1 MQTLPVSG
9 ILQSLPGKEAIVT
22 PPVGGLLSS
31 LDIQFGQAV
40 SKGQVI
46 AHIGNQQALAQIQQS
61 QATLGQNL
69 VQVQQAEANSIQQRA
84 QTSASI
90 LQAAASVR
98 NAQAALAGAE
108 ATLTGNKAATHNAV
122 QTLQRQ
128 KTLFA
133 DGLVAEKDVEAAQLA
148 VQSAEAAENAQ
159 QQIVDGQKQTV
170 EGQRQALA
178 AAKAASLQD
187 VVKQKDIQVAQ
198 QQTRNAKG
206 ALQAARAQLALYTVR
221 SPLTGRVTA
230 VTATQGTAVDP
241 ATKLLTVADLSTLQL
256 QINVPVVSA
265 AKVRPGEELTFTVD
279 GLPGRT
285 FSSTI
290 VNMSPQADT
299 TNGTVPAF
307 TVIENRGLALKD
319 GTNVKVQIVVD
330 KRIGALTVPASA
342 ILTDADSGK
351 KSVAVV
357 GDDGTVHVTEVT
369 TGLEANGQVEIVDGL
384 KLGQKVAV
392 TGQYGV
398 ADGAKV
404 QVQPVSGE
412 KAGNAPAGGS
422 NGA

>member
-1 MQTLPVSG
+1 MKHFAISIAVLGVAVSGCSHPAPPADKEKDAPLPVVTVGAVRRGVLMQTLPVTG

-148 VQSAEAAENAQ
+148 VQSAVAAEHLFS
-159 QQIVDGQKQTV
+159 IVW
-170 EGQRQALA
+170 
-178 AAKAASLQD
+178 
-187 VVKQKDIQVAQ
+187 
-198 QQTRNAKG
+198 
-206 ALQAARAQLALYTVR
+206 
-221 SPLTGRVTA
+221 
-230 VTATQGTAVDP
+230 
-241 ATKLLTVADLSTLQL
+241 
-256 QINVPVVSA
+256 
-265 AKVRPGEELTFTVD
+265 
-279 GLPGRT
+279 
-285 FSSTI
+285 
-290 VNMSPQADT
+290 
-299 TNGTVPAF
+299 
-307 TVIENRGLALKD
+307 
-319 GTNVKVQIVVD
+319 
-330 KRIGALTVPASA
+330 
-342 ILTDADSGK
+342 
-351 KSVAVV
+351 
-357 GDDGTVHVTEVT
+357 
-369 TGLEANGQVEIVDGL
+369 
-384 KLGQKVAV
+384 
-392 TGQYGV
+392 
-398 ADGAKV
+398 
-404 QVQPVSGE
+404 
-412 KAGNAPAGGS
+412 
-422 NGA
+422 